1 MTDRSTVRRDVPILL
16 ALTLGAATLP
26 AWADDFAVSMALTCL
41 MYVALA
47 SSWGLFCGTTR
58 YLSLATSAFF
68 GVGAYAGAL
77 TLDQLPWLAAIVLG
91 AGVAAALAVAMGSA
105 VLHLRGTYFA
115 VLTFGMTELI
125 RHAITFAEKQ
135 LAGTVG
141 RVLTVVPERD
151 TVYFTVLAVAL
162 AAVATSIA
170 VRRSR
175 LGLAMAG
182 IGSDEQRAQT
192 LGVDT
197 RRVKVIGFAI
207 TAAFA
212 GAMGAAMSVRWTYIE
227 PATVFNPFIGF
238 QTVLI
243 ALVGGA
249 ATLWGPLVAAIV
261 FSILAEALRLQLPQV
276 YMMVLGLL
284 LILSVMYL
292 PGGLASLR
300 IGVPAAWR
308 DGVAAWVRRLSGGAN
323 RAGGAR
329 GAQGADAAG
338 AAKGASDA

>member
-1 MTDRSTVRRDVPILL
+1 VETERAVPAMSDHGAMRRDVPILL
-16 ALTLGAATLP
+16 ALGIGAATMP
-26 AWADDFAVSMALTCL
+26 AWADDFALSLALACL
-41 MYVALA
+41 MYIALA
-47 SSWGLFCGTTR
+47 TSWSLFCGATR

-68 GVGAYAGAL
+68 GVGAYVSAL
-77 TLDQLPWLAAIVLG
+77 TLEQLPWLAAIVLG
-91 AGVAAALAVAMGSA
+91 AGVAAVLAVVMGSA

-135 LAGTVG
+135 IAGTVG
-141 RVLTVVPERD
+141 RVLVVVPERN
-151 TVYFTVLAVAL
+151 TVYFTVLAIAL

-197 RRVKVIGFAI
+197 RRIKVIGFAI

-261 FSILAEALRLQLPQV
+261 FSLLAEALRLQLPQV

-300 IGVPAAWR
+300 VDPRAAWR
-308 DGVAAWVRRLSGGAN
+308 KLAA
-323 RAGGAR
+323 AR
-329 GAQGADAAG
+329 GRRG
-338 AAKGASDA
+338 AAKRASDA